1 MTNLEF
7 LLFIDTWSLA
17 GSADVMHLLWEKK
30 DYGVPTKEFFNDV
43 LCEIE
48 DKYFLNGVKHYL
60 KNNYYNF
67 R

>member
-17 GSADVMHLLWEKK
+17 GSADVMHLLQEKK
-30 DYGVPTKEFFNDV
+30 DYGGPTKEFFNDV